1 MAIRRKR
8 KETKKKGNTTL
19 ILSIWYEGCLSLSLW
34 IFVNSSRARLM
45 DVASAPVKETLGA
58 TGTQE
63 VNSLFN
69 YNNYIINR
77 INKSYL
83 SLKWF

>member
-1 MAIRRKR
+1 MAIRRK
-8 KETKKKGNTTL
+8 KKKTENENTTL
-19 ILSIWYEGCLSLSLW
+19 ILSIWYEGCPSLSLW

-63 VNSLFN
+63 VNNLFN
-69 YNNYIINR
+69 
-77 INKSYL
+77 S
-83 SLKWF
+83 

>member
-1 MAIRRKR
+1 
-8 KETKKKGNTTL
+8 
-19 ILSIWYEGCLSLSLW
+19 
-34 IFVNSSRARLM
+34 M

-69 YNNYIINR
+69 YKNCIIKQDQPILLISEMVLIEKCNYGYNNNV
-77 INKSYL
+77 NKIDQT
-83 SLKWF
+83 

>member
-1 MAIRRKR
+1 MKIVC
-8 KETKKKGNTTL
+8 ND
-19 ILSIWYEGCLSLSLW
+19 CLSAYGY
-34 IFVNSSRARLM
+34 FVNSSRARLM

-69 YNNYIINR
+69 YNNCII
-77 INKSYL
+77 K
-83 SLKWF
+83 